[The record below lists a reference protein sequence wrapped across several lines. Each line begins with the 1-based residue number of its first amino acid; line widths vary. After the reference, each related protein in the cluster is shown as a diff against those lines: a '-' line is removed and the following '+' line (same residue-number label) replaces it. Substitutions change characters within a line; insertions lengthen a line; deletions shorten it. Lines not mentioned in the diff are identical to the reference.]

1 MASRFETS
9 GTMFEQFSSG
19 YYLGELYVSPRETEA
34 AAIRQSDHERVNE
47 QLFGDESG
55 ITRLDNPL
63 VMKLGTRHFPV
74 VGEEDLP
81 SGTLAVP
88 VDSVPEDMKFEVPG
102 RNEVFLADAE
112 RTGELLEYAG
122 WAGAERDE
130 YV

>member
-1 MASRFETS
+1 
-9 GTMFEQFSSG
+9 MFEQFSSG
-19 YYLGELYVSPRETEA
+19 YYLGELYVQPRDTEA
-34 AAIRQSDHERVNE
+34 AAIRRADHERVNE

-55 ITRLDNPL
+55 ITRLDTPL

-88 VDSVPEDMKFEVPG
+88 METVPEDMKFEVPG
-102 RNEVFLADAE
+102 RNEVFLASAE
-112 RTGELLEYAG
+112 RTGELLEYTG
-122 WAGAERDE
+122 WRNDEREE